1 MRDDWGIPYKM
12 GMKQA
17 VLTAPETFEIREVEK
32 PVPQKGEAL
41 LKVKAVGIC
50 GSDIHAYYGKHP
62 FMSCP
67 IVLGHEATGEVV
79 ELGEGVDRVAI
90 GDRVIMRP
98 QDVCGECH
106 MCKEGR
112 YNICKSLKVL
122 GCQETGASSDYY
134 AVNADLLYKIPESLP
149 YDVATVVEPLAVGV
163 HAVKR
168 PVGGVKGK
176 NVVVI
181 GAGTIGNVVAQSA
194 KGLGAKKV
202 MITDVSEFKLEMAKK
217 CGVDITVNVAKE
229 DIFKVI
235 EENYG
240 VDGVDVVFECS
251 ANDGALN
258 QALEYARKGTTI
270 VIVGVFGN
278 KATVNMANVQDR
290 EYVLMGTLMYE
301 HEDYVDALRL
311 AGDGTVNLEALITQR
326 FPLEKVADAYTC
338 IKENKE
344 GVQKVILTV

>member
-1 MRDDWGIPYKM
+1 MD
-12 GMKQA
+12 MKQV
-17 VLTAPETFEIREVEK
+17 VLSAPKTFEILEVEK

-50 GSDIHAYYGKHP
+50 GSDIHAYHGRHP
-62 FMSCP
+62 FMTCP

-79 ELGEGVDRVAI
+79 ELGEGVDNVAI
-90 GDRVIMRP
+90 GDRVLMRP

-134 AVNADLLYKIPESLP
+134 AVPAELLYKIPDSLE

-168 PVGGVKGK
+168 PIGGVEGK

-202 MITDVSEFKLEMAKK
+202 MITDVSEFKLDMAKK
-217 CGVDITVNVAKE
+217 CGVDIAVNVAKE

-251 ANDGALN
+251 ANDNALN

-290 EYVLMGTLMYE
+290 EYVLMGTLMYD
-301 HEDYVDALRL
+301 HDDYMDALRL
-311 AGDGTVNLEALITQR
+311 AGDGIVNLEALITQR
-326 FPLEKVADAYTC
+326 FPLEQVADAYKC
-338 IKENKE
+338 IEENKE
-344 GVQKVILTV
+344 GVQKIILTV

>member
-1 MRDDWGIPYKM
+1 MKAFHTERA
-12 GMKQA
+12 MKQA
-17 VLTAPETFEIREVEK
+17 ILVAPEQFEIREVEK
-32 PVPQKGEAL
+32 PSPKKGEAL

-50 GSDIHAYYGKHP
+50 GSDIHAYHGKHP

-67 IVLGHEATGEVV
+67 IVLGHEAAGEVV
-79 ELGEGVDRVAI
+79 ELGEGVTNVAI
-90 GDRVIMRP
+90 GDRVLMRP
-98 QDVCGECH
+98 QDICGECP
-106 MCKEGR
+106 MCKSGR
-112 YNICKSLKVL
+112 YNICKSLKVI
-122 GCQETGASSDYY
+122 GCQETGASSDYF
-134 AVNADLLYKIPESLP
+134 AVDAELLYKLP
-149 YDVATVVEPLAVGV
+149 DNVAYDVGTVVEPLAVGV

-168 PVGGVKGK
+168 PNGGVKGK

-194 KGLGAKKV
+194 KGLGANKV
-202 MITDVSEFKLEMAKK
+202 MITDVSDFKLDMAKK
-217 CGVDITVNVAKE
+217 CGIDIAVNVAKE

-278 KATVNMANVQDR
+278 KATVNLANVQDR
-290 EYVLMGTLMYE
+290 EYDVIGTLMYL

-311 AGDGTVNLEALITQR
+311 VGEGTVDLETLITHR
-326 FPLEKVADAYTC
+326 FPLEKVADAYQC
-338 IKENKE
+338 IKENKD
-344 GVQKVILTV
+344 VQKIILTV

>member
-1 MRDDWGIPYKM
+1 
-12 GMKQA
+12 MKQA
-17 VLTAPETFEIREVEK
+17 VLTAPKTFEIREVEK
-32 PVPQKGEAL
+32 PVPAKGEAL

-50 GSDIHAYYGKHP
+50 GSDIHAYHGKHP
-62 FMSCP
+62 FMTCP

-79 ELGEGVDRVAI
+79 ELGEGVDNVAI

-134 AVNADLLYKIPESLP
+134 AVNAELLYKIPDSLA

-168 PVGGVKGK
+168 PIGGVKGK

-202 MITDVSEFKLEMAKK
+202 MITDVSEFKLNMAKK

-235 EENYG
+235 EDNYG

-251 ANDGALN
+251 ANDNALN

-290 EYVLMGTLMYE
+290 EYVLMGTLMYD

-311 AGDGTVNLEALITQR
+311 AGDGIVDLETLITQR
-326 FPLEKVADAYTC
+326 FPMEKVADAYTC
-338 IKENKE
+338 IEENKE
-344 GVQKVILTV
+344 GVQKIILTI